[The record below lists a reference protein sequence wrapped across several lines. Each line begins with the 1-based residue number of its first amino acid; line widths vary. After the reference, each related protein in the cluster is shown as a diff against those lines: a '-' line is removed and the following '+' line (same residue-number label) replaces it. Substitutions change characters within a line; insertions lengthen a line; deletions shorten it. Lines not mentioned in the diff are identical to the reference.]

1 MRYKAILLLVSILAL
16 ATSVKAQET
25 YTVNDTIYNPKVVF
39 SGHHPKY
46 EIAGIKVT
54 GADNYE
60 DYIII
65 GYSGLSI
72 GQRVEIPG
80 EDIKNAAK
88 RFWRQGLFSKVQI
101 KVEKVY
107 GDKAWLEFDLQQ
119 QPRISQVNYLGMKG
133 GEKKDVIERLG
144 LTPGNQM
151 TPNIADRIK
160 IIVQKYFA
168 DKGFDK
174 ATVEVIQK
182 EAVSVGIGM
191 ASPERIDEINILQA
205 TYEAMRQAVANL
217 SVKPSLLLNDA
228 VTIPGMDMKQVP
240 IIKGDAKSISIGA
253 ASIMAK
259 VYRDRMMEE
268 YDHIFPGYD
277 FASNKGYGSKEHIEA
292 IHRQGPCPIH
302 RRSFLKNICGEQI

>member
-1 MRYKAILLLVSILAL
+1 MSI
-16 ATSVKAQET
+16 
-25 YTVNDTIYNPKVVF
+25 P
-39 SGHHPKY
+39 
-46 EIAGIKVT
+46 
-54 GADNYE
+54 
-60 DYIII
+60 
-65 GYSGLSI
+65 
-72 GQRVEIPG
+72 
-80 EDIKNAAK
+80 
-88 RFWRQGLFSKVQI
+88 
-101 KVEKVY
+101 
-107 GDKAWLEFDLQQ
+107 
-119 QPRISQVNYLGMKG
+119 
-133 GEKKDVIERLG
+133 
-144 LTPGNQM
+144 
-151 TPNIADRIK
+151 
-160 IIVQKYFA
+160 
-168 DKGFDK
+168 
-174 ATVEVIQK
+174 
-182 EAVSVGIGM
+182 GIGM

-217 SVKPSLLLNDA
+217 SVKPNLLLNDA